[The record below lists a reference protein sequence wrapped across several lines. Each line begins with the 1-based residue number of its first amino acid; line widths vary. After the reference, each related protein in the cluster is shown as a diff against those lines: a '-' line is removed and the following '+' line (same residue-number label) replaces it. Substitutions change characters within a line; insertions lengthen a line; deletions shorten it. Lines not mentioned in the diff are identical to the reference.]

1 MNKNNI
7 LYLKRNLCEKGKLQ
21 KEINKNEIK
30 IVVEQNVYIHKT
42 IYINKKY
49 NWFDI
54 NKYKYK

>member
-1 MNKNNI
+1 MNKNNV
-7 LYLKRNLCEKGKLQ
+7 LYLKRNLHKKGKLQ

-54 NKYKYK
+54 NKYKK